1 MSFFQRVSNNVAE
14 INASVDKL
22 DQLASASNTFDSS
35 IWGGN
40 QSVSSN
46 SSDSIFAQS
55 GVSNQTQ
62 SLRLVEYTVK
72 KGDTLN
78 NIAKKYNVKLSELLE
93 YNPQIK
99 NANLIY
105 INQKIFI
112 PQPLVAHDSVRAA
125 ETKKS
130 QKTEP
135 VQNKETPKT
144 SEDKAVTTYTVQ
156 KGDTLAK
163 IAQKQGVTLAALID
177 ANPQIKNV
185 NLINVNQKIN
195 IPTKEGTEVTPAK
208 TEEKKSWFAR
218 LIDKIKSF
226 FGIGKSD
233 KAKDA
238 DTKVSTD
245 KVDKTNRVHS
255 KLTMDDL
262 KNGKLSQKDST
273 ETYTTY
279 TVKKGDT
286 LRSLIRD
293 NIGLSEKALKDANPD
308 VNFKKLKAGQEIKL
322 PQVKT
327 LEDAYDYETSSELL
341 QTAKNHIAQGTDK
354 DYCARAVKSILI
366 KDGILDY
373 RPDCEHA
380 YQMEEDLDNCDALQ
394 KIYVER
400 EDIKN
405 LPAGC
410 VVIWGNVETAED
422 KANEKSQYAPFRKSG
437 HIFITA
443 GDGKEISDHA
453 GRIITHQTHYAVYVP
468 KKLTTEERE
477 QKAIDARQDYKDS
490 LIKTGEKQQ
499 KYLNAYINWAK
510 AAIDDNNV
518 SQDSLKRLEALLI
531 EVPENNKSASVKD
544 LVAKCEELLPQV
556 QAKIK

>member
-1 MSFFQRVSNNVAE
+1 MGFFQRVSNNMAE
-14 INASVDKL
+14 LKSSVDKL
-22 DQLASASNTFDSS
+22 DQMTSTSGTFDSS
-35 IWGGN
+35 IWGTG
-40 QSVSSN
+40 QSASASSSN
-46 SSDSIFAQS
+46 SIFTQS
-55 GVSNQTQ
+55 GASNQPQ

-78 NIAKKYNVKLSELLE
+78 QIAKKYNVKLSELLE

-99 NANLIY
+99 NANLIN
-105 INQKIFI
+105 INQKIYI
-112 PQPLVAHDSVRAA
+112 PQPLVAQDSVRAA

-130 QKTEP
+130 QKTET

-144 SEDKAVTTYTVQ
+144 SVDKATTTYTVK

-163 IAQKQGVTLAALID
+163 IAKAHDITLNELVA
-177 ANPQIKNV
+177 ANPQIKNI

-195 IPTKEGTEVTPAK
+195 IPSKESADVTPAK
-208 TEEKKSWFAR
+208 TEEKKSWWGR

-233 KAKDA
+233 SVKKEE
-238 DTKVSTD
+238 
-245 KVDKTNRVHS
+245 KTNSIDRTNKIPS
-255 KLTMDDL
+255 NLTMDDL
-262 KNGKLSQKDST
+262 KNGRLYHDDSADN
-273 ETYTTY
+273 YTSY

-322 PQVKT
+322 PQVKK
-327 LEDAYDYETSSELL
+327 LEDVYDYETSSELL
-341 QTAKNHIAQGTDK
+341 QTAKDHIAQGTDK

-400 EDIKN
+400 DQIKN
-405 LPAGC
+405 LPSGC

-422 KANEKSQYAPFRKSG
+422 KTNEKSQYAPFRKSG

-453 GRIITHQTHYAVYVP
+453 SRIITHQTHYAVYVP

-490 LIKTGEKQQ
+490 RIKTGEKQQ

-544 LVAKCEELLPQV
+544 LVAKCNELLPQV